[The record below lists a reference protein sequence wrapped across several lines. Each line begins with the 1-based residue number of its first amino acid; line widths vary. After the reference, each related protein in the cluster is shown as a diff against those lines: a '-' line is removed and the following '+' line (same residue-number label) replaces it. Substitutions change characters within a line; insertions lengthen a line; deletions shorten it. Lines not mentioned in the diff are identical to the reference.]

1 MKNQIDAKK
10 IKAQLSDDDI
20 INLLDIIGIP
30 LVSNKNS
37 EMIFYTGDHNE
48 DAEDGSSK
56 LYYYKETRIFHC
68 YTCGNSYD
76 IISLIE
82 ARWQLIGKTDFTF
95 FDILSFIL
103 DNSDLEIESVQ
114 RVRPKK
120 HNEFNIGKLLKRYSK
135 SESIETDIELPQYDN
150 SIARVFCGIYPL
162 EWIEE
167 GISIQTMD
175 KYKIGLYPLKNA
187 ITIPTYFEGMLA
199 GIRARYFGDEA
210 DFGKYRPLQLL
221 DGSIFKFPTSYV
233 FYGWDENIEAIKRS
247 KKVILVEGE
256 KSVLK
261 SDTWYGDNSITLG
274 MFGKTLGKLR
284 LKMLLSLGIEEIII
298 GIDSDYHIDKSEEF
312 EFYRNN
318 VNKIADICRGYCKI
332 SVIYNTEY
340 DDAYKFS
347 PFDFTKEQFEKM
359 FINREVL

>member
-1 MKNQIDAKK
+1 MRNQIDAKK

-30 LVSNKNS
+30 LASNKNS

-48 DAEDGSSK
+48 DAEDGSPK

-103 DNSDLEIESVQ
+103 DNSDLEIESIQ
-114 RVRPKK
+114 RVSPKRY
-120 HNEFNIGKLLKRYSK
+120 NEFNIGKLLKRYSK
-135 SESIETDIELPQYDN
+135 SESVEADIELPQYDN

-187 ITIPTYFEGMLA
+187 ITIPTYFEGNLA
-199 GIRARYFGDEA
+199 GIRARFFGDDEF
-210 DFGKYRPLQLL
+210 FGKYRPLQLL
-221 DGSIFKFPTSYV
+221 NGEIFKFPTSYV
-233 FYGWDENIEAIKRS
+233 FYGWDENIAAIKAS

-261 SDTWYGDNSITLG
+261 SDTWYGDKSITLG
-274 MFGKTLGKLR
+274 MFGKILGKLR
-284 LKMLLSLGIEEIII
+284 LKMLLSLGIDEIII
-298 GIDSDYHIDKSEEF
+298 GIDSDFHLDNEVEF
-312 EFYRNN
+312 TQYINN
-318 VNKIADICRGYCKI
+318 VRKIVDICKGYCSI

-340 DDAYKFS
+340 PDAYKFS
-347 PFDFTKEQFEKM
+347 PFDFSKEQFEKM
-359 FINREVL
+359 LVQREVL

>member
-1 MKNQIDAKK
+1 MRNQIDARK
-10 IKAQLSDDDI
+10 IKSQLSDDDI
-20 INLLDIIGIP
+20 IDLLDIIGIP
-30 LVSNKNS
+30 LVNNRTS
-37 EMIFYTGDHNE
+37 ELIFYTGDHNE
-48 DAEDGSSK
+48 DSLDGSPK
-56 LYYYKETRIFHC
+56 LYYYKENKSFHC

-82 ARWQLIGKTDFTF
+82 TRWKLIGETDFTF

-103 DNSDLEIESVQ
+103 DNSSLEIESVQ
-114 RVRPKK
+114 RLNSYK
-120 HNEFNIGKLLKRYSK
+120 HNDFNISRLLKRYSK
-135 SESIETDIELPQYDN
+135 HESYETDIEIPKYDN
-150 SIARVFCGIYPL
+150 EIPNVFQGFYPS

-167 GISIQTMD
+167 GISIETMD

-199 GIRARYFGDEA
+199 GIRARYFGDEE

-261 SDTWYGDNSITLG
+261 SDTWYGDNSIALG

-298 GIDSDYHIDKSEEF
+298 GIDSDYHIDKSKEF

-332 SVIYNTEY
+332 SVIYNTEH

-347 PFDFTKEQFEKM
+347 PFDFSKKQFEKM